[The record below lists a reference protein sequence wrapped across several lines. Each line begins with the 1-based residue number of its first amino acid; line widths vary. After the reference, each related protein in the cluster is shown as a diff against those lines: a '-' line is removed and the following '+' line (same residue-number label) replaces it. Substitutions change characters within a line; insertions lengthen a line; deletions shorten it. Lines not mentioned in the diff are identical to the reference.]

1 MKKIINENTIKSIVR
16 ESLLNYLRE
25 SMDMGETPEEVME
38 GGALS
43 DDEMWDKYGNENRL
57 DNTDGMYGVLA
68 QGDNED
74 DLTRYARSIRSSF
87 ADSEDAYAKEYGE
100 KNDDIDISPEN
111 SDYLS
116 GKYMKSKFS
125 QKSIEEAVNRAF
137 KKLIK

>member
-1 MKKIINENTIKSIVR
+1 MKKVINENTIKSIVR

-25 SMDMGETPEEVME
+25 SMDMGYTPDEVME
-38 GGALS
+38 GEALS
-43 DDEMWDKYGNENRL
+43 DDEMWDRYGNENRL

-87 ADSEDAYAKEYGE
+87 ADSEDAFAKEYGE

-111 SDYLS
+111 SNYLS
-116 GKYMKSKFS
+116 GKYS
-125 QKSIEEAVNRAF
+125 QKSIEEAVNKAF
-137 KKLIK
+137 KKIVK

>member
-1 MKKIINENTIKSIVR
+1 MKKVINENTIKSIVR

-25 SMDMGETPEEVME
+25 SMDMGDE
-38 GGALS
+38 ALS
-43 DDEMWDKYGNENRL
+43 NDEMWNKYGNENRL

-68 QGDNED
+68 QGDNDD

-87 ADSEDAYAKEYGE
+87 ADSEDAFAKEYGE

-111 SDYLS
+111 SNYLS
-116 GKYMKSKFS
+116 GKYMKSKYS

-137 KKLIK
+137 KKLVKM